1 MFLLHLTHDT
11 KFFYEIDIDVT
22 CAKYDRAFY
31 QKTTLSFE
39 KKHCAHIF
47 NLNPLFW
54 RVSHGPVQL
63 GLMIITGVIN
73 DNKGSYNN
81 KKLFK

>member
-39 KKHCAHIF
+39 KKHCVY
-47 NLNPLFW
+47 LFLT
-54 RVSHGPVQL
+54 RRF
-63 GLMIITGVIN
+63 
-73 DNKGSYNN
+73 DGSV
-81 KKLFK
+81 LDRSI

>member
-31 QKTTLSFE
+31 HKTTLSFE
-39 KKHCAHIF
+39 KKNAVYLTLTRRF
-47 NLNPLFW
+47 D
-54 RVSHGPVQL
+54 GPVTDQ
-63 GLMIITGVIN
+63 
-73 DNKGSYNN
+73 SS
-81 KKLFK
+81 